1 MGKND
6 TCLIKMEAIDAWK
19 KAAEENGLKYEA
31 VLEAVGMSNRSIG
44 SARASY
50 AILSKSKGLDP
61 TQGIGV
67 IGTTTFQTAC
77 RMFGVN
83 ADDYIV
89 DIETLK
95 KAKPMTGDEEIWM
108 MQKSEHNLT
117 DVVLCAESISN
128 KLEITNQLLREIRGA
143 IENAPDRTKDVVSK
157 LDKMAG
163 ACNEIK
169 SNTTHLID
177 IKKDVNFNRKSTAS
191 IDQRLNGINQI
202 FASQKIAVD
211 KIKSMGERFV
221 SGK

>member
-6 TCLIKMEAIDAWK
+6 TCLIRMEAIDAWK

-31 VLEAVGMSNRSIG
+31 VLEAVGMSSRSIG
-44 SARASY
+44 PARASY

-61 TQGIGV
+61 NQDIGV

-177 IKKDVNFNRKSTAS
+177 IKKDVNRTNKATAS
-191 IDQRLNGINQI
+191 IDQRLSGINQI

-211 KIKSMGERFV
+211 KIKSMVERFV

>member
-6 TCLIKMEAIDAWK
+6 TCLIRMEAIDAWK

-44 SARASY
+44 PARASY

-61 TQGIGV
+61 NQDIGV
-67 IGTTTFQTAC
+67 IGITTFQTAC

-89 DIETLK
+89 DIESLK
-95 KAKPMTGDEEIWM
+95 RKTPMTDMEVIEMI
-108 MQKSEHNLT
+108 QKSEHNLT
-117 DVVLCAESISN
+117 DVVLSIDSLSN
-128 KLEITNQLLREIRGA
+128 KIEITNQLLREIRND
-143 IENAPDRTKDVVSK
+143 IENAPDRTKDIVSK

-177 IKKDVNFNRKSTAS
+177 IKKDVNRTNKATTS
-191 IDQRLNGINQI
+191 IDQRLSGINQM

-211 KIKSMGERFV
+211 KIKSMVERFV

>member
-19 KAAEENGLKYEA
+19 RAAEENGLKYEA

-44 SARASY
+44 PARASY
-50 AILSKSKGLDP
+50 AILSTSKGLDP
-61 TQGIGV
+61 TQDIGV
-67 IGTTTFQTAC
+67 IGITTFQTAC

-89 DIETLK
+89 DIESLK
-95 KAKPMTGDEEIWM
+95 RKTPMTDMEVIEMI
-108 MQKSEHNLT
+108 QKSEHNLT
-117 DVVLCAESISN
+117 DVVLSIDSLSN
-128 KLEITNQLLREIRGA
+128 KIEITNQLLREIRND

-177 IKKDVNFNRKSTAS
+177 IKKDVNRTNKATTS
-191 IDQRLNGINQI
+191 IDQRLSGINQM

-211 KIKSMGERFV
+211 KIKSMVERFV

>member
-6 TCLIKMEAIDAWK
+6 TCLIRMEAIDAWK
-19 KAAEENGLKYEA
+19 KAAEENGLKYES
-31 VLEAVGMSNRSIG
+31 VLEAVGMSSRSIG
-44 SARASY
+44 PARASY

-61 TQGIGV
+61 NQDIGV

-95 KAKPMTGDEEIWM
+95 KAKPMTDDEEIWM

-177 IKKDVNFNRKSTAS
+177 IKKDVNRTNKATAS
-191 IDQRLNGINQI
+191 IDQRLSGINQI

-211 KIKSMGERFV
+211 KIKSMVERFV

>member
-6 TCLIKMEAIDAWK
+6 TCLIRMEAIDAWK

-31 VLEAVGMSNRSIG
+31 VLEAVGMSNRSTG
-44 SARASY
+44 PARASY

-61 TQGIGV
+61 NQDIGV
-67 IGTTTFQTAC
+67 IGITTFQTAC

-95 KAKPMTGDEEIWM
+95 KAKPMTDEEEIWM

-177 IKKDVNFNRKSTAS
+177 IKKDVNRTNKATTS
-191 IDQRLNGINQI
+191 IDQRLSGINQM

-211 KIKSMGERFV
+211 KIKSMVERFV

>member
-1 MGKND
+1 MDILIIAGLIIAGFLLFIIEVFLIPGISLAGIASAG
-6 TCLIKMEAIDAWK
+6 CLLYANFYAFDVLGTVH
-19 KAAEENGLKYEA
+19 GLIT
-31 VLEAVGMSNRSIG
+31 LCI
-44 SARASY
+44 SA
-50 AILSKSKGLDP
+50 
-61 TQGIGV
+61 IGV
-67 IGTTTFQTAC
+67 IGITTFQTAC

-177 IKKDVNFNRKSTAS
+177 IKKDVNFNRKSSAS

-202 FASQKIAVD
+202 FASQRIAVD
-211 KIKSMGERFV
+211 KIKTMVERFV

>member
-6 TCLIKMEAIDAWK
+6 TCLIRMEAIDAWK
-19 KAAEENGLKYEA
+19 RAAEENGLKYEA

-44 SARASY
+44 PARASY

-61 TQGIGV
+61 NQDIGV
-67 IGTTTFQTAC
+67 IGITTFQTAC

-89 DIETLK
+89 DIESLK
-95 KAKPMTGDEEIWM
+95 RKTPMTDMEVIEMI
-108 MQKSEHNLT
+108 QKSEHNLT
-117 DVVLCAESISN
+117 DVVLSIDSLSN
-128 KLEITNQLLREIRGA
+128 KIEITNQLLREIRND

-177 IKKDVNFNRKSTAS
+177 IKKDVNRTNKATTS
-191 IDQRLNGINQI
+191 IDQRLSGINQM

-211 KIKSMGERFV
+211 KIKSMVERFV

>member
-1 MGKND
+1 MGKSD
-6 TCLIKMEAIDAWK
+6 TCLIRMEAIDAWK
-19 KAAEENGLKYEA
+19 RAAEENGLKYEA

-44 SARASY
+44 PARASY

-61 TQGIGV
+61 NQDIGV
-67 IGTTTFQTAC
+67 IGITTFQTAC

-89 DIETLK
+89 DIESLK
-95 KAKPMTGDEEIWM
+95 RKTPMTDMEVIEMI
-108 MQKSEHNLT
+108 QKSEHNLT
-117 DVVLCAESISN
+117 DVVLSIDSLSN
-128 KLEITNQLLREIRGA
+128 KIEITNQLLREIRND

-177 IKKDVNFNRKSTAS
+177 IKKDVNRTNKATTS
-191 IDQRLNGINQI
+191 IDQRLSGINQM

-211 KIKSMGERFV
+211 KIKLMVERFV

>member
-6 TCLIKMEAIDAWK
+6 TCLIRMEAIDAWK
-19 KAAEENGLKYEA
+19 RAAEENGLKYEA

-44 SARASY
+44 PARASY

-61 TQGIGV
+61 NQDIGV

-95 KAKPMTGDEEIWM
+95 RKTPMSDAEVIEMI
-108 MQKSEHNLT
+108 QKSEHNLT
-117 DVVLCAESISN
+117 DVVLSIDSLSN
-128 KLEITNQLLREIRGA
+128 KIEITNQLLREIRND

-177 IKKDVNFNRKSTAS
+177 IKKDVNRTNKATTS
-191 IDQRLNGINQI
+191 IDQRLSGINQI

-211 KIKSMGERFV
+211 KIKSMVERFV

>member
-19 KAAEENGLKYEA
+19 RAAEENGLKYEA

-44 SARASY
+44 PARASY

-61 TQGIGV
+61 NQDIGV
-67 IGTTTFQTAC
+67 IGITTFQTAC

-211 KIKSMGERFV
+211 RIKSMVERFV

>member
-19 KAAEENGLKYEA
+19 RAAEENGLKYEA

-44 SARASY
+44 PARASY

-61 TQGIGV
+61 NQDIGV
-67 IGTTTFQTAC
+67 IGITTFQTAC

-89 DIETLK
+89 DIESLK
-95 KAKPMTGDEEIWM
+95 RKTPMTDMEVIEMI
-108 MQKSEHNLT
+108 QKSEHNLT
-117 DVVLCAESISN
+117 DVVLSIDSLSN
-128 KLEITNQLLREIRGA
+128 KIEITNQLLREIRND

-177 IKKDVNFNRKSTAS
+177 IKKDVNRTNKATTS
-191 IDQRLNGINQI
+191 IDQRLSGINQM

-211 KIKSMGERFV
+211 KIKSMVERFV